1 MICTSIPIKGGKSK
15 RELISMKTRLLHV
28 RANVSN
34 LNRSI
39 KWYEEILGFE
49 VTGKWPPKK
58 PNYAH
63 FESEEGATFSIM
75 ECKKVPSNGRFN
87 FTVEDIDILWEHL
100 NDKVD
105 VVEELF
111 DTPYGTRKFTI
122 TDIDGNELGF
132 VQE

>member
-1 MICTSIPIKGGKSK
+1 
-15 RELISMKTRLLHV
+15 LKTRLLHV
-28 RANVSN
+28 RVNVSD
-34 LNRSI
+34 LNKSI
-39 KWYEEILGFE
+39 KWYEEILGFK
-49 VTGKWPPKK
+49 VTGKWPPQR

-75 ECKKVPSNGRFN
+75 ESKKLPSNGRFN
-87 FTVEDIDILWEHL
+87 FTVEDIDRFWNRLK
-100 NDKVD
+100 DKVD

-122 TDIDGNELGF
+122 KDIDGNELGF